1 MSGMCF
7 HTMDENKYPLHHED
21 TKPLFTQVDTDYMD
35 KLHAIKKYADII
47 GIERVRNIAEAFD
60 HAKKKHPLFA
70 HAMCISAP
78 AEAMSEYVKRLKKQN
93 DEHVRLGHLVTAE
106 DILLEEVYEAFEQ
119 NLLGNKKECVD
130 ELYQVIAVVIRML
143 DMVEKDA

>member
-7 HTMDENKYPLHHED
+7 YTMDENKYPLHHED
-21 TKPLFTQVDTDYMD
+21 TKPLFTQVETDYMD

-47 GIERVRNIAEAFD
+47 GSERVRNIAEAFD

-70 HAMCISAP
+70 NAMCISVP
-78 AEAMSEYVKRLKKQN
+78 ADIMSNYVKRLKNIN
-93 DEHVRLGHLVTAE
+93 DEHVRLGHGITAE
-106 DILLEEVYEAFEQ
+106 DILLEVVYEAFEQ
-119 NLLGNKKECVD
+119 YLLGNKKECVD

-143 DMVEKDA
+143 EMVEKDA